1 MAVTYDDIEEKNLG
15 RQEKINQLADMKLM
29 NDLADTEQ
37 NIAKE
42 EAELDA
48 KGDAT
53 LMEDAKQIVAE
64 MDALRERGEDPMKL
78 FEMLPPELQ
87 EGVTQLLS
95 NEEQQQ
101 SGATQEGMSM
111 EQQGVPMMDAVQQ
124 QQQPTNDLV
133 AQAKELTTV

>member
-53 LMEDAKQIVAE
+53 LIEDAKQIVAE

-124 QQQPTNDLV
+124 QQPTNDLV
-133 AQAKELTTV
+133 AQAKELTMV

>member
-53 LMEDAKQIVAE
+53 LIEDAKQIVAE

-133 AQAKELTTV
+133 AQAKELTMV